1 MRHIHIARPLHIV
14 WLVVST
20 FLLGCGAKTANVH
33 GKVIFKNRPV
43 TGGLLTFYSVDDP
56 KVNPA
61 IAIINEDGT
70 YNVDNVRVGKV
81 TATVDTRGLNP
92 DNKGN
97 KKRVPM
103 RLDAAMPEDVR
114 KKIAEKDA
122 KANALRPKLSGKYIA
137 IPDKFTD
144 SEKSGLSYDI
154 GSGSNEIMV
163 ELE

>member
-1 MRHIHIARPLHIV
+1 MRRILIARAQNIV
-14 WLVVST
+14 WLTVSL

-33 GKVIFKNRPV
+33 GKVFFKNQPV
-43 TGGLLTFYSVDDP
+43 TGGQLTFYSVDDP

-70 YNVDNVRVGKV
+70 YNVDDVHVGRV

-92 DNKGN
+92 DNKKR
-97 KKRVPM
+97 KKSGPM
-103 RLDAAMPEDVR
+103 RPNAAMPEDVR
-114 KKIAEKDA
+114 KKIEERDA
-122 KANALRPKLSGKYIA
+122 KANASRPKLSGKYIA
-137 IPDKFTD
+137 IPEKFTD

-154 GSGSNEIMV
+154 RSGTNEITV